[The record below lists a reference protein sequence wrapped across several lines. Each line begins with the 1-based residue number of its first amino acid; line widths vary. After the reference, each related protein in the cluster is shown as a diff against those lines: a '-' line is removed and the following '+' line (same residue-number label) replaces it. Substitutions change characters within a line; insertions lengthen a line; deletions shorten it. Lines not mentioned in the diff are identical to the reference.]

1 MSEPNVSINE
11 LISLSKD
18 VSKLPLIVF
27 SIAYFV
33 WAYIISITKE
43 SSIPQL
49 DDLVVYLVIYLPI
62 FFIINCMLVGRC
74 SMYVWFLAI
83 SVIGV
88 STFIFLKRKTIDT
101 PTTKSS
107 TVPITP
113 PVTEPIVPVTEPI
126 VPVTAPVTNTP
137 VTEPVT
143 NTPVTEPVTNTPVT
157 EPVTNNNNFP
167 SA

>member
-113 PVTEPIVPVTEPI
+113 PVTAPVTAPVTEPI
-126 VPVTAPVTNTP
+126 VPITPP
-137 VTEPVT
+137 VTEPIVPIT
-143 NTPVTEPVTNTPVT
+143 PPITSPVTEPIVPITP
-157 EPVTNNNNFP
+157 PVTNNNFP
-167 SA
+167 VA